1 MSNSNRRD
9 FLKTTTLAG
18 LAFAT
23 TSFDYKKYRP
33 LLSFATL
40 GCPDW
45 SYEKILNFAQDN
57 DYDGIEFRGLQRQFD
72 LTKCIEFSSPENI
85 IASAKLARE
94 KKIKIVDL
102 GSSAVMHISDPTERK
117 KNLDEAKR
125 FIQLAQQLSC
135 PYIRLFGDK
144 FQEKQEKNRSI
155 EFIAQGLKEL
165 CDYAKGTDVKV
176 LLSTH
181 GDIVYTADIENIMQL
196 AGCSNVGIGWD
207 IVNMWSATK
216 EPLSE
221 VYARLKK
228 YIHLVHVKD
237 LKMEDGKEQDVLL
250 GKGNMPIFEGIDIL
264 AKNDYR
270 GYYSFV
276 WEKYWAPKIEE
287 PEVAF
292 ADYARVMKRHFKW

>member
-1 MSNSNRRD
+1 MSNSKRRD

-45 SYEKILNFAQDN
+45 SYEKILNFAHDN

-72 LTKCIEFSSPENI
+72 LTKCIEFSSAENI

-102 GSSAVMHISDPTERK
+102 GSSAVMHISDSSERK

-125 FIQLAQQLSC
+125 FIQLAQQLDC
-135 PYIRLFGDK
+135 PYVRVFGDK

-155 EFIAQGLKEL
+155 ELIAQGLKEL
-165 CDYAKGTDVKV
+165 GDYAKGTDVKV

-196 AGCSNVGIGWD
+196 VGYSNVGMGWD
-207 IVNMWSATK
+207 IENMWSATK

-221 VYARLKK
+221 VYTRLKK
-228 YIHLVHVKD
+228 YIHLVHLKD
-237 LKMEDGKEQDVLL
+237 LKIEGGKEVDVLL
-250 GKGNMPIFEGIDIL
+250 GRGSMPIFEAIEIL
-264 AKNDYR
+264 TRDRYK

-276 WEKYWAPKIEE
+276 WEKYWAPEIEE
-287 PEVAF
+287 PDVAI
-292 ADYARVMKRHFKW
+292 ADYAKVMKQHFKL